1 MKLGE
6 NSPSGLED
14 RDSGCCIQS
23 TVTRQ
28 LNVRPP
34 IFSAQSPE
42 PTSTAAH
49 GGELARSTH
58 KIRSFAHDAKE
69 IARSGQPSRS
79 RE

>member
-1 MKLGE
+1 MKFGE

-14 RDSGCCIQS
+14 HDSGCCIRS
-23 TVTRQ
+23 IVTRQ

-49 GGELARSTH
+49 GGELAHHTH
-58 KIRSFAHDAKE
+58 PSRSFAHASKD